1 MSNAPSSNRKT
12 LLIISGGVEAA
23 DAARRAKE
31 MGYHVVVSDR
41 DPEAPGFAFADSC
54 LIADVYSANE
64 TAAAAERY
72 SRKIRK
78 IDGVIC
84 VAADAPVTAAT
95 VAQRLRLPGL
105 PVHVAELACDKLAMK
120 KCFLSAGVAAPWFA
134 EVRTPQE
141 LQRIAVERGRDLVI
155 KPVDSRGSR
164 GVQRVAKVEDLA
176 AAFKLA
182 QSHSP
187 SQRVMVEQYLE
198 GPQVSTESVV
208 IGGRCFTPGFS
219 DRNYEYL
226 ERYAPFF
233 IENGGDLP
241 SHLPPET
248 QDKVRDLVGR
258 AAAAMGITDGTVKGD
273 IVVHK
278 GEPYVIELAARL
290 SGGFF
295 CTREIPLNTGV
306 DFIGA
311 AIKVALGEPVSDN
324 ELEPR
329 HFTPVIQRYAFPNA
343 GKVVAVHGA
352 EAARAVPGIAELVIT
367 AKPGDVIPP
376 AGDKRPSAA
385 MVLATGASREAALSA
400 ANDAL
405 ALIRIE
411 TSVGEADSASVSA
424 SEQRKS

>member
-1 MSNAPSSNRKT
+1 MGKT
-12 LLIISGGVEAA
+12 LLIISGGIEAA

-31 MGYHVVVSDR
+31 MGHTVVVSDR
-41 DPEAPGFAFADSC
+41 DPHAPGFAFADSC
-54 LIADVYSANE
+54 LIADVYGATE

-72 SRKIRK
+72 NRKIRK

-84 VAADAPVTAAT
+84 VAADAPVTTAT
-95 VAQRLRLPGL
+95 VAQRLGLPGISRAT
-105 PVHVAELACDKLAMK
+105 AELASDKLAMK
-120 KCFLSAGVAAPWFA
+120 RRFAECGVPVPWFA
-134 EVRTPQE
+134 EVATPQD
-141 LQRIAVERGRDLVI
+141 LQRVAIARGRDLVI

-164 GVQRVAKVEDLA
+164 GVQRVAQVADLDK
-176 AAFKLA
+176 AFLFA
-182 QSHSP
+182 RSHSP
-187 SQRVMVEQYLE
+187 SERVMVEQYLD

-208 IGGRCFTPGFS
+208 VDGHCFTPGFS

-241 SHLPPET
+241 SHLSAEI
-248 QDKVRDLVGR
+248 QAKVKDVVAR
-258 AAAAMGITDGTVKGD
+258 AAAALGVTNGTVKGD

-306 DFIGA
+306 DFVGA
-311 AIKVALGEPVSDN
+311 AIRLALGETVTAA
-324 ELEPR
+324 ELEPV
-329 HFTPVIQRYAFPNA
+329 HVTPVIQRYAFPAA
-343 GKVVAVHGA
+343 GRVVSVEGA
-352 EAARAVPGIAELVIT
+352 EAARSIAGVAELIVT
-367 AKPGDVIPP
+367 AAPGDVIPA

-385 MVLATGASREAALSA
+385 MVLTTGPSREAALAA

-405 ALIRIE
+405 ACLRIV
-411 TSVGEADSASVSA
+411 TA
-424 SEQRKS
+424 

>member
-1 MSNAPSSNRKT
+1 MAEPSGKT
-12 LLIISGGVEAA
+12 LLIISGGIEAA

-31 MGYHVVVSDR
+31 MGHTVVISDR

-54 LIADVYSANE
+54 LIADVYGPAE

-95 VAQRLRLPGL
+95 VAQRLRIPGL

-120 KCFLSAGVAAPWFA
+120 KCFRSAGVAVPWFA
-134 EVRTPQE
+134 EVSTPQE
-141 LQRIAVERGRDLVI
+141 LQRIAIERGRDLVI

-164 GVQRVAKVEDLA
+164 GVQRIAQVEDLA
-176 AAFKLA
+176 KAFMLA
-182 QSHSP
+182 LSHSP
-187 SQRVMVEQYLE
+187 SERVMVEQYLE

-208 IGGRCFTPGFS
+208 LDGICYTPGFS

-241 SHLPPET
+241 SHLPADI
-248 QDKVRDLVGR
+248 QQKVKDLVGR
-258 AAAAMGITDGTVKGD
+258 AASAMGVTSGTVKGD

-311 AIKVALGEPVSDN
+311 AINLALGEPVDPAD
-324 ELEPR
+324 LEPR
-329 HFTPVIQRYAFPNA
+329 RQDAVIQRYAFPA
-343 GKVVAVHGA
+343 PGTVVSVEGA
-352 EAARAVPGIAELVIT
+352 DTARGIPGIAEVVVT
-367 AKPGDVIPP
+367 ARTGDVIPP

-385 MVLATGASREAALSA
+385 MVLATGATRDAALKA
-400 ANDAL
+400 AGDAL
-405 ALIRIE
+405 ALIKIH
-411 TSVGEADSASVSA
+411 TS
-424 SEQRKS
+424 

>member
-1 MSNAPSSNRKT
+1 MTSGKT
-12 LLIISGGVEAA
+12 LLIISGGIEAA
-23 DAARRAKE
+23 DAANRAKE
-31 MGYHVVVSDR
+31 MGLTVEVSDR
-41 DPEAPGFAFADSC
+41 DPQAPGFAFADSC
-54 LIADVYSANE
+54 LIADVYGPDE

-78 IDGVIC
+78 IDGVLC

-95 VAQRLRLPGL
+95 VAQRQRIPGL
-105 PVHVAELACDKLAMK
+105 PVHVAELACDKLARK

-134 EVRTPQE
+134 EVHTPQE
-141 LQRIAVERGRDLVI
+141 LQRVAVARGRDLVI

-164 GVQRVAKVEDLA
+164 GVQRVANVEDLTK
-176 AAFKLA
+176 AFMLA
-182 QSHSP
+182 RSHSP
-187 SQRVMVEQYLE
+187 TERVMVEQYLS

-241 SHLPPET
+241 SHLPPDIQE
-248 QDKVRDLVGR
+248 KVRDLVAR
-258 AAAAMGITDGTVKGD
+258 AASAMGVTDGTVKGD
-273 IVVHK
+273 IVVHE

-311 AIKVALGEPVSDN
+311 AIRIALGETVTPEELMPRQANPV
-324 ELEPR
+324 
-329 HFTPVIQRYAFPNA
+329 VQRYAFPKA
-343 GKVVAVHGA
+343 GTVTRVTG
-352 EAARAVPGIAELVIT
+352 EDAARAVPGIAEVVVT
-367 AKPGDVIPP
+367 ARPGDIIPQ

-385 MVLATGASREAALSA
+385 MVLATGVTREAALTA

-411 TSVGEADSASVSA
+411 TA
-424 SEQRKS
+424 

>member
-1 MSNAPSSNRKT
+1 MNSGKT
-12 LLIISGGVEAA
+12 LLIVSGGIEAA
-23 DAARRAKE
+23 DAAKRAKE
-31 MGYHVVVSDR
+31 MGHMVVVSDI
-41 DPEAPGFAFADSC
+41 DANAPGFAFADSC
-54 LIADVYSANE
+54 LIADVYGPAE

-78 IDGVIC
+78 IDGVLC

-120 KCFLSAGVAAPWFA
+120 KCFRSAGVAAPWFA
-134 EVRTPQE
+134 EVATPQE
-141 LQRIAVERGRDLVI
+141 LQRVAVERGRDLVI

-164 GVQRVAKVEDLA
+164 GVQRVAQVQDLA
-176 AAFKLA
+176 KAFMLA
-182 QSHSP
+182 RSYSP
-187 SQRVMVEQYLE
+187 SERVMVEQYLP
-198 GPQVSTESVV
+198 GPQVSTESLVT
-208 IGGRCFTPGFS
+208 GGRCYTVGFS

-241 SHLPPET
+241 SQLPKET
-248 QDKVRDLVGR
+248 QDKVHALVAR
-258 AAAAMGITDGTVKGD
+258 AASAMGVTDGTVKGD
-273 IVVHK
+273 IVIHN

-311 AIKVALGEPVSDN
+311 AIKIALGESVSEAEMTPSRSVPV
-324 ELEPR
+324 
-329 HFTPVIQRYAFPNA
+329 VQRYAFPKA
-343 GKVVAVHGA
+343 GTVVAIHGA
-352 EAARAVPGIAELVIT
+352 EEASKVAGVAELIVT
-367 AKPGDVIPP
+367 ARIGDVIPP
-376 AGDKRPSAA
+376 AGDKRPTGA
-385 MVLATGASREAALSA
+385 MVLATGANRETALKA

-411 TSVGEADSASVSA
+411 TA
-424 SEQRKS
+424 